1 MRILRSTVFG
11 LAMAALLPAISHAA
25 GVLELLRDV
34 TPKETVFE
42 GDAVK
47 ACAVLLGERQNA
59 TDLAACE
66 ARLRDR
72 GVLTATDSY
81 SPHRVLR
88 KGFAAMVF
96 ARGMG
101 LKGGWVARLSSL
113 SGGKM
118 GPRAAYKEL
127 EFRNMVPPM
136 GTQDLMTGGELV
148 SLLKL
153 SQNYVRQEAAEKQE
167 VRNFRTA
174 EKNRRYGR

>member
-1 MRILRSTVFG
+1 
-11 LAMAALLPAISHAA
+11 MAAMMPAIGFAG
-25 GVLELLRDV
+25 GVLELMRDL
-34 TPKETVFE
+34 TPKETVHE

-72 GVLTATDSY
+72 GVLTVTDSY

-96 ARGMG
+96 ARGMN
-101 LKGGWVARLSSL
+101 LKGGWAARLSSL

-118 GPRAAYKEL
+118 GPRVAYKEL
-127 EFRNMVPPM
+127 EFRNMLPPM
-136 GTQDLMTGGELV
+136 GTQDLMTGDELLA
-148 SLLKL
+148 LLKI
-153 SQNYVRQEAAEKQE
+153 SQAYVRQEEANKQQ
-167 VRNFRTA
+167 VRDFRTK